1 MRPFRLWLPFLV
13 LLAACAPAPLRDL
26 ADVSLGDTLFR
37 TDFSAPDAFE
47 TGDFPEQ
54 GASLRLEDG
63 RYHLR
68 QSGNKSLYIWG
79 RGGESAADV
88 AVEVLAEVE
97 SDYANNLYGVL
108 CRTDENGAGYAFL
121 ISSDGFGAIARADGR
136 SLSFIYDWHQ
146 HKAIRTDAP
155 NRIRGICVGDYL
167 ALVVNGVLVGDAQD
181 TRYLNAGQA
190 GLLGGILVEGRDA
203 KGELS
208 VFFDDLNVRS
218 ARLR

>member
-1 MRPFRLWLPFLV
+1 MRSFRFLLPFLV
-13 LLAACAPAPLRDL
+13 LLAACAPTPLRDL

-54 GASLRLEDG
+54 GASLSLVEG

-68 QSGNKSLYIWG
+68 QSGDESLYIWG

-97 SDYANNLYGVL
+97 SDYTNNLYGVL

-121 ISSDGFGAIARADGR
+121 ISSDGFGAIARTDGR
-136 SLSFIYDWHQ
+136 SLSFIYNWHQ
-146 HKAIRTDAP
+146 HDAIRTDAP
-155 NRIRGICVGDYL
+155 NTIRGVCVGDYL
-167 ALVVNGVLVGDAQD
+167 ALVVNGELVGDAQD
-181 TRYLNAGQA
+181 TRYPNAGQA
-190 GLLGGILVEGRDA
+190 GLLGGILVEGRDTV
-203 KGELS
+203 GELS
-208 VFFDDLNVRS
+208 VFFDDLTVRS
-218 ARLR
+218 ASLR